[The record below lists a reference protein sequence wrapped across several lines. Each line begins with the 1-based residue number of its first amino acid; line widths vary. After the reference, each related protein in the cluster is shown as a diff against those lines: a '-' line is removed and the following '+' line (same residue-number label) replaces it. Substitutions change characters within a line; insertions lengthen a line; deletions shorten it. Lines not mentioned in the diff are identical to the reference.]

1 MLQML
6 GSSWVRKIK
15 SSVWWD
21 LFLRDQREDTCFWR
35 LFILLSKHMELLK
48 LCQLTGKFN
57 QSLLSWEAPEHSL
70 PLTVPLLFSSSVH
83 WTKCQLDLTYYAL
96 HQSLNGLAL
105 AVVALT
111 CNWHVILYFDVLVFF
126 VPVGEGKKYIFS
138 LPLNCQVVKT
148 IFGLLKQLLLPPTT

>member
-1 MLQML
+1 MGEENQKLRL
-6 GSSWVRKIK
+6 VGSLSERPARRH
-15 SSVWWD
+15 
-21 LFLRDQREDTCFWR
+21 LCFWR

-70 PLTVPLLFSSSVH
+70 PLTAPLLFSSSVH
-83 WTKCQLDLTYYAL
+83 WTKCQLDLTYYTL

-111 CNWHVILYFDVLVFF
+111 CNWHVILSFDVFVGVFF
-126 VPVGEGKKYIFS
+126 VPVGKGKKFIFS